1 MVSCWIWSAAYI
13 ILEPGD
19 SKVGGE
25 GRGGTW
31 LLSAGY
37 TTRIS
42 RFIRLNVGWWEGR
55 DGILLDLE
63 CRIHYTRVRRLKG
76 WWEGRDGILLDLEC
90 RIHYTRVRRLKGWWE
105 GREGILLDL
114 ECRIHYTRVRILI
127 RSNVGWWE
135 GSGRMGS
142 GRIGLG

>member
-1 MVSCWIWSAAYI
+1 MFTWMLSMVSCWIWSAGYT
-13 ILEPGD
+13 ILESGD
-19 SKVGGE
+19 SLDQRLVGE

-42 RFIRLNVGWWEGR
+42 RFIRSNVGWWEGR
-55 DGILLDLE
+55 D
-63 CRIHYTRVRRLKG
+63 
-76 WWEGRDGILLDLEC
+76 
-90 RIHYTRVRRLKGWWE
+90 
-105 GREGILLDL
+105 GILLDL

-142 GRIGLG
+142 GRAGLG